1 MSSTIECLVL
11 PPEGECS
18 ENFGKAAALNSLDFH
33 KNVPGYEPTKLSV
46 LKALSKKLGVENF
59 WIKDESSRFGLNA
72 FKVLGGSFCLFKVIC
87 ELLRLDSNRHF
98 FKDLQAPE
106 VAQSISKM
114 TFITATD
121 GNHGRG
127 IAWSAK
133 KLGAKCV
140 VLMPRL
146 KGEKKDDKC
155 KKRMV
160 GRSFKIRLGT
170 VTKKYQPTLCRTI

>member
-87 ELLRLDSNRHF
+87 ELLRLDSTDTSLRI
-98 FKDLQAPE
+98 FK
-106 VAQSISKM
+106 
-114 TFITATD
+114 
-121 GNHGRG
+121 R
-127 IAWSAK
+127 
-133 KLGAKCV
+133 
-140 VLMPRL
+140 PRL
-146 KGEKKDDKC
+146 PNQSPK
-155 KKRMV
+155 
-160 GRSFKIRLGT
+160 
-170 VTKKYQPTLCRTI
+170 